1 MITIAEMNKHIYFI
15 ANSSYTHVKIGKS
28 QTREGCHRRLSDCQ
42 VGNPEPLLLLGIVP
56 PMKHLGERYLHQRF
70 QDDYVRGE
78 WFQLSNQ
85 IAAYIQLNAE
95 RPTRPTY
102 TATPTT
108 ISETT
113 T

>member
-1 MITIAEMNKHIYFI
+1 MIHTDEMSKWVYFVTN
-15 ANSSYTHVKIGKS
+15 ASYTHVKIGKS
-28 QTREGCHRRLSDCQ
+28 STREGCYKRLADCQ
-42 VGNPEPLLLLGIVP
+42 VGNHEHLLLLGLVP
-56 PMKHLGERYLHQRF
+56 PMRHLGEKYLHRRF

-78 WFQLSNQ
+78 WFRLSDQ
-85 IAAYIQLNAE
+85 IGNYIQLWAE